1 LIGIPLLTRV
11 FRFPVF
17 QTSSPLS
24 FQIRRIPTMT
34 LNPPAAYGIY
44 SYDAEL
50 SQVVHTLKQSGFD
63 KANICMMVSPAHP
76 IATFVREANILNAE
90 RREDAVAEEFMG
102 WLFEF
107 GAVVIPTV
115 GFFIR
120 SQVFL
125 RALMANG
132 NSECLAGL
140 GFSER
145 DAARFENQLREMGV
159 LVYVACPKNANA
171 AWAVEILRRTGAKE
185 PGLLEQEAFPEAA
198 AWQSRMPSI
207 RPALHIS

>member
-1 LIGIPLLTRV
+1 
-11 FRFPVF
+11 
-17 QTSSPLS
+17 
-24 FQIRRIPTMT
+24 MT
-34 LNPPAAYGIY
+34 VNPPAAYGMY

-50 SQVVHTLKQSGFD
+50 YRVVHMLKQSGFD
-63 KANICMMVSPAHP
+63 KSEICMMVSPAHP

-102 WLFEF
+102 WLFGF

-125 RALMANG
+125 QALMASG
-132 NSECLAGL
+132 NSECLARL

-145 DAARFENQLREMGV
+145 HAERLENQLREMGV
-159 LVYVACPKNANA
+159 LVYVACAESENA
-171 AWAVEILRRTGAKE
+171 AFAVEILRRTGAKE
-185 PGLLEQEAFPEAA
+185 PGLLEQDMLLEAT
-198 AWQSRMPSI
+198 AWQSRMPPT
-207 RPALHIS
+207 RPACQTSSASR

>member
-1 LIGIPLLTRV
+1 
-11 FRFPVF
+11 
-17 QTSSPLS
+17 
-24 FQIRRIPTMT
+24 M
-34 LNPPAAYGIY
+34 Y

-50 SQVVHTLKQSGFD
+50 HQVVHMLSQSGFD
-63 KANICMMVSPAHP
+63 KEDICMMVSPRHP

-90 RREDAVAEEFMG
+90 RKEGAIAEEFMG

-125 RALMANG
+125 RALVAG
-132 NSECLAGL
+132 GKSRGLAGL

-145 DAARFENQLREMGV
+145 DEERFEKQLREMGV
-159 LVYVACPKNANA
+159 LVYVACAESANA

-185 PGLLEQEAFPEAA
+185 PGLLQQEVFLKAA
-198 AWQSRMPSI
+198 IAC
-207 RPALHIS
+207 A

>member
-1 LIGIPLLTRV
+1 M
-11 FRFPVF
+11 PV
-17 QTSSPLS
+17 
-24 FQIRRIPTMT
+24 
-34 LNPPAAYGIY
+34 NPPAAYGMY
-44 SYDAEL
+44 SYDTEL
-50 SQVVHTLKQSGFD
+50 YQVVNMLKQSGFD

-107 GAVVIPTV
+107 GAVVIPRV

-125 RALMANG
+125 HALMANG

-140 GFSER
+140 GFSQR
-145 DAARFENQLREMGV
+145 DAARFEKQLREMGV
-159 LVYVACPKNANA
+159 LVYVACAKSANA
-171 AWAVEILRRTGAKE
+171 EWAVEILRRTGAQE

-198 AWQSRMPSI
+198 AWQSRMPLS
-207 RPALHIS
+207 RPDCHISSVSR